1 MIEHD
6 TNGQRPMPQGTDVRQ
21 GADASD
27 SPADAR
33 NENESAST
41 HARSDVS
48 AQQQAWQTEDFP
60 GGLPACLEAV
70 LMVADG
76 PQQERDLARAL
87 HCDPKDVR
95 DALESLQREYDGD
108 LEHGIAPRGF
118 ALRSSAR
125 GWQYV
130 SRSEFEPVVGAFVTD
145 GQTSRLSQAALEA
158 LAIIAYK
165 QPMTRAQVASIRGVN
180 SDGVIRSLTVRGLV
194 QEHGVDPQTHAAL
207 LETTGLFLEYM
218 GLDSLDDLPSLAPFL
233 PADAGQVVREAAGEQ
248 LGAL

>member
-1 MIEHD
+1 MIED
-6 TNGQRPMPQGTDVRQ
+6 NTKREMASQSGTAAP
-21 GADASD
+21 GGSD
-27 SPADAR
+27 KL
-33 NENESAST
+33 
-41 HARSDVS
+41 
-48 AQQQAWQTEDFP
+48 QQAWRVDDFP

-76 PQQERDLARAL
+76 PQQERDLAHAL

-194 QEHGVDPQTHAAL
+194 QEHGADPQTHAAL

-248 LGAL
+248 LGTL

>member
-1 MIEHD
+1 MIEDD
-6 TNGQRPMPQGTDVRQ
+6 TKREMASPDGTAAPGGLDKL
-21 GADASD
+21 
-27 SPADAR
+27 
-33 NENESAST
+33 
-41 HARSDVS
+41 
-48 AQQQAWQTEDFP
+48 QQAWQADDFP

-95 DALESLQREYDGD
+95 NALESLQREYDGD
-108 LEHGIAPRGF
+108 LEHGIVPRGF

-194 QEHGVDPQTHAAL
+194 QEHGADPQTHAAL

>member
-6 TNGQRPMPQGTDVRQ
+6 TNGHSPMQHDADIRQ
-21 GADASD
+21 GAGSD
-27 SPADAR
+27 STAGGS
-33 NENESAST
+33 NESAGT
-41 HARSDVS
+41 QVRSGVS
-48 AQQQAWQTEDFP
+48 VQQQTWQTEDFP

-76 PQQERDLARAL
+76 PQQERDLAHAL
-87 HCDPKDVR
+87 HCDPADIR
-95 DALESLQREYDGD
+95 EALDTLQHEYDGD
-108 LEHGIAPRGF
+108 PERGIAPRGF

-130 SRSEFEPVVGAFVTD
+130 SRSEFEPVVSAFVTD

-194 QEHGVDPQTHAAL
+194 QEHGADPQTHAAL
-207 LETTGLFLEYM
+207 LETTGLFLEYL
-218 GLDSLDDLPSLAPFL
+218 GLNSLDDLPSLAPFL
-233 PADAGQVVREAAGEQ
+233 PTDAGQVVREAAQEQ

>member
-1 MIEHD
+1 MIEDD
-6 TNGQRPMPQGTDVRQ
+6 TKREMASPDGTAAPGGLDKL
-21 GADASD
+21 
-27 SPADAR
+27 
-33 NENESAST
+33 
-41 HARSDVS
+41 
-48 AQQQAWQTEDFP
+48 QQAWQADDFP

-108 LEHGIAPRGF
+108 LEHGIVPRGF

-194 QEHGVDPQTHAAL
+194 QEHGADSQTHAAL

>member
-1 MIEHD
+1 MIEDD
-6 TNGQRPMPQGTDVRQ
+6 TKREMASPDGTAAPGGLDKL
-21 GADASD
+21 
-27 SPADAR
+27 
-33 NENESAST
+33 
-41 HARSDVS
+41 
-48 AQQQAWQTEDFP
+48 QQAWQADDFP

-108 LEHGIAPRGF
+108 LEHGIVPRGF

>member
-1 MIEHD
+1 MIED
-6 TNGQRPMPQGTDVRQ
+6 NTKREM
-21 GADASD
+21 ASQ
-27 SPADAR
+27 S
-33 NENESAST
+33 ST
-41 HARSDVS
+41 AAPGGLDKL
-48 AQQQAWQTEDFP
+48 QQAWQVDDFP

-76 PQQERDLARAL
+76 PQQERDLAHAL

-194 QEHGVDPQTHAAL
+194 QEHGADPQTHAAL

>member
-1 MIEHD
+1 MIEDD
-6 TNGQRPMPQGTDVRQ
+6 TKREMASQSGTVAPGGLDKL
-21 GADASD
+21 
-27 SPADAR
+27 
-33 NENESAST
+33 
-41 HARSDVS
+41 
-48 AQQQAWQTEDFP
+48 QQAWQVDDFP

>member
-1 MIEHD
+1 MIEDD
-6 TNGQRPMPQGTDVRQ
+6 TKREMASQSGTTAPGGLDKL
-21 GADASD
+21 
-27 SPADAR
+27 
-33 NENESAST
+33 
-41 HARSDVS
+41 
-48 AQQQAWQTEDFP
+48 QQAWQVDDFP

-207 LETTGLFLEYM
+207 LETTGLFLEDM

>member
-1 MIEHD
+1 MIEDD
-6 TNGQRPMPQGTDVRQ
+6 TKREMASQSGTAAPGSLDKL
-21 GADASD
+21 
-27 SPADAR
+27 
-33 NENESAST
+33 
-41 HARSDVS
+41 
-48 AQQQAWQTEDFP
+48 QQAWQVDDFP

-76 PQQERDLARAL
+76 PQQERDLAHAL

-108 LEHGIAPRGF
+108 IEHGIAPRGF

-194 QEHGVDPQTHAAL
+194 QEHGADPQTHAAL

-248 LGAL
+248 LGTL

>member
-1 MIEHD
+1 MIEDD
-6 TNGQRPMPQGTDVRQ
+6 TKREMASQSGTAAPGGLD
-21 GADASD
+21 
-27 SPADAR
+27 
-33 NENESAST
+33 EL
-41 HARSDVS
+41 
-48 AQQQAWQTEDFP
+48 QQAWQVDDFP

-108 LEHGIAPRGF
+108 LERGIAPRGF

-194 QEHGVDPQTHAAL
+194 QEHGADPQTHAAL

>member
-1 MIEHD
+1 MIEDD
-6 TNGQRPMPQGTDVRQ
+6 TKREMASQSGTAAP
-21 GADASD
+21 GSSD
-27 SPADAR
+27 KL
-33 NENESAST
+33 
-41 HARSDVS
+41 
-48 AQQQAWQTEDFP
+48 QQTWQVDDFP

-108 LEHGIAPRGF
+108 LERGIAPRGF

-194 QEHGVDPQTHAAL
+194 QEHGADPQTHAAL

>member
-1 MIEHD
+1 MIEDD
-6 TNGQRPMPQGTDVRQ
+6 TKREMASQSGTAAPGGLDIL
-21 GADASD
+21 
-27 SPADAR
+27 
-33 NENESAST
+33 
-41 HARSDVS
+41 
-48 AQQQAWQTEDFP
+48 QQAWQVDDFP

-87 HCDPKDVR
+87 HCDHKDVR

>member
-1 MIEHD
+1 MIEDD
-6 TNGQRPMPQGTDVRQ
+6 TKREMASQSGTVAPGGLDKL
-21 GADASD
+21 
-27 SPADAR
+27 
-33 NENESAST
+33 
-41 HARSDVS
+41 
-48 AQQQAWQTEDFP
+48 QQAWQVDDFP

-194 QEHGVDPQTHAAL
+194 QEHGADPQTHAAL

>member
-1 MIEHD
+1 MIEDD
-6 TNGQRPMPQGTDVRQ
+6 TKREMASQSGTAAPGGLDKL
-21 GADASD
+21 
-27 SPADAR
+27 
-33 NENESAST
+33 
-41 HARSDVS
+41 
-48 AQQQAWQTEDFP
+48 QQAWQVDDFP

-165 QPMTRAQVASIRGVN
+165 QPMARAQVASIRGVN

>member
-1 MIEHD
+1 MIEDD
-6 TNGQRPMPQGTDVRQ
+6 TKREMASPDGTAAPGGLDKL
-21 GADASD
+21 
-27 SPADAR
+27 
-33 NENESAST
+33 
-41 HARSDVS
+41 
-48 AQQQAWQTEDFP
+48 QQAWQADDFP

-108 LEHGIAPRGF
+108 LEHGIVPRGF

-194 QEHGVDPQTHAAL
+194 QEHGADPQTHAAL

>member
-1 MIEHD
+1 MIEDD
-6 TNGQRPMPQGTDVRQ
+6 TKREMASPDGTAAPGGLDKL
-21 GADASD
+21 
-27 SPADAR
+27 
-33 NENESAST
+33 
-41 HARSDVS
+41 
-48 AQQQAWQTEDFP
+48 QQAWQADDFP

-108 LEHGIAPRGF
+108 LEHGIVPRGF

-233 PADAGQVVREAAGEQ
+233 PADAGQVVSEAAGEQ

>member
-1 MIEHD
+1 MIEDD
-6 TNGQRPMPQGTDVRQ
+6 TKREMASPDGTAAPGGLDKL
-21 GADASD
+21 
-27 SPADAR
+27 
-33 NENESAST
+33 
-41 HARSDVS
+41 
-48 AQQQAWQTEDFP
+48 QQAWQADDFP

-108 LEHGIAPRGF
+108 LEHGIVPRGF
-118 ALRSSAR
+118 VLRSSAR

-180 SDGVIRSLTVRGLV
+180 ADGVIRSLTVRGLV
-194 QEHGVDPQTHAAL
+194 QEHGADPQTHAAL

>member
-1 MIEHD
+1 MASPD
-6 TNGQRPMPQGTDVRQ
+6 GTAAPGGLDKL
-21 GADASD
+21 
-27 SPADAR
+27 
-33 NENESAST
+33 
-41 HARSDVS
+41 
-48 AQQQAWQTEDFP
+48 QQAWQADDFP

-108 LEHGIAPRGF
+108 LEHGIVPRGF

-194 QEHGVDPQTHAAL
+194 QEHGADPQTHAAL